1 MQSKINQLSMHV
13 RCSRH
18 AAVKNL
24 CRDMCFAFM
33 VYLVIDGKDI
43 VYHDHVNIS
52 VAVSAPKVGWIFAF
66 HDGDIAGDSVT

>member
-1 MQSKINQLSMHV
+1 
-13 RCSRH
+13 
-18 AAVKNL
+18 
-24 CRDMCFAFM
+24 M

-66 HDGDIAGDSVT
+66 HDGDIADDSVT